1 MLRNKNFTLT
11 NITIILT
18 IIMYVIQTN
27 IAYGSLKLGLNIYFL
42 EYGFYW
48 QVVSTMFAHGG
59 LGHLGMNMFVLFQF
73 GNLIEKVKGKS
84 VFILIYFLGGILTS
98 ALSFLYIYFL
108 DNQVNLVGASG
119 AICALLGY
127 IAFIDKQQRSGI
139 ITWVLL
145 MSVAPI
151 LIGLPI
157 AWYSHFI
164 GLAIGFIFGLL
175 RR

>member
-1 MLRNKNFTLT
+1 MLKNKNFTLT

-18 IIMYVIQTN
+18 IIIYLIQTN
-27 IAYGSLKLGLNIYFL
+27 IAYGSLKLGLNMYFI

-48 QVVSTMFAHGG
+48 QVISTMFSHGSF
-59 LGHLGMNMFVLFQF
+59 GHLAMNMFVLFQF
-73 GNLIEKVKGKS
+73 GNLIENTKGRI

-98 ALSFLYIYFL
+98 SLSFLYIYFL

-139 ITWVLL
+139 ITWILI

-164 GLAIGFIFGLL
+164 GLALGFLIGIIKK
-175 RR
+175 